1 MNNQIQ
7 YRPKK
12 YMLKP
17 LVAAMIITASGAA
30 NSAVFELEEIVV
42 TAQKREQSMQDVG
55 VSVSAFTGDQMKALG
70 WKNSLDVAG
79 QTPGLVA
86 TSNTGDSG
94 NIALFSIRG
103 VNQGDFAEGQEAPV
117 AIYMDEAYL
126 SSPGSSGT
134 PAFDIARIEVLRGP
148 QGTLYGRN
156 ATGGLVHYI
165 SEKPTE
171 EFEGSIDLTIADYGQ
186 IGATG
191 VISGPLSDTTQGRL
205 AIYHNENDGYVKNT
219 VGPDYRNDDTQ
230 SVRGMLNFEI
240 SSDSSLLLIG
250 RHTQIDTRGGVYH
263 NRATK
268 STATGP
274 VFCQSGD
281 TDCGSGLNLVNGVP
295 VPGAQNFFGGGS
307 LFDPANG
314 QLDDGIGDEHE
325 GAFDFDSGVDRDSS
339 AITAIFNTTI
349 GDDINLT
356 SVTNWTSSD
365 KEYREDDDS
374 SQYNLVT
381 YVSTAEVEQVS
392 QEIRIDGQNG
402 DLNWVT
408 GVYFLNIEND
418 FTGAFQFPSDA
429 YDPTFFAGSETDTI
443 SAFGQIDYRVNDNV
457 LLTAGLRWT
466 QDDKDLS
473 YRLAGAGAVFD
484 DGSGWL
490 YTGDTYQFDRSDDE
504 ISGKLQIDW
513 DVNEDQLLYASYN
526 RGTKGGGFNTPS
538 DGFADGTAEAIGFD
552 PEILTSYELGS
563 KTTFADGR
571 ARLNASIFYYDYD
584 NYQGFFF
591 SGTTS
596 QLINSEA
603 EFFGG
608 ELELVF
614 STESGWDFIA
624 GVSILDTEVNGS
636 SNDGLN
642 TIVDQEALL
651 APDVTANMM
660 IRKEWSVSTGRVAA
674 QLSANYVGEEYFNLV
689 NSEATQAGD
698 YSLADFRLSYFQED
712 DKWEASL
719 SVKNMFDER
728 PVTYGYDISGFGN
741 YSIYVVGP
749 PRWVGVNFKYN
760 FQ

>member
-1 MNNQIQ
+1 MYSI
-7 YRPKK
+7 
-12 YMLKP
+12 KP
-17 LVAAMIITASGAA
+17 LAAAMLIATSGAA
-30 NSAVFELEEIVV
+30 NAAVFELEEVIV
-42 TAQKREQSMQDVG
+42 TAQKRAQSLQDVG
-55 VSVSAFTGDQMKALG
+55 VSVSAFTGDQMNALG

-86 TSNTGDSG
+86 TSNTGDSA

-126 SSPGSSGT
+126 SSPGSSGA
-134 PAFDIARIEVLRGP
+134 PAFDIERIEVLRGP

-165 SEKPTE
+165 SEKPSEDFAASVDITA
-171 EFEGSIDLTIADYGQ
+171 GDYGQ
-186 IGATG
+186 LGITTVLNGG
-191 VISGPLSDTTQGRL
+191 LSDSVQGRL
-205 AIYHNENDGYVKNT
+205 AVYHSENDGYVKNAI
-219 VGPDYRNDDTQ
+219 GDDMRNDDTQ
-230 SVRGMLNFEI
+230 SVRAMLNFDI
-240 SSDSSLLLIG
+240 DSETSLLLIG

-295 VPGAQNFFGGGS
+295 VPGGQNFFGGGS

-325 GAFDFDSGVDRDSS
+325 GSFDFDSGVTRDSS
-339 AITAIFNTTI
+339 GLTAIFNKTFDS
-349 GDDINLT
+349 GINLT
-356 SVTNWTSSD
+356 SVTDWTSSD
-365 KEYREDDDS
+365 KSYREDDDS

-381 YVSTAEVEQVS
+381 YVSEAEVEQVS
-392 QEIRIDGQNG
+392 QEIRIDGESG
-402 DLNWVT
+402 RLNWVT
-408 GVYFLNIEND
+408 GVYFLSIEND
-418 FTGAFQFPSDA
+418 FSGAFQFPSDA
-429 YDPTFFAGSETDTI
+429 YDPTFFAESETDTV
-443 SAFGQIDYRVNDNV
+443 SAFGQLDYRISDS
-457 LLTAGLRWT
+457 LLFTAGLRWT
-466 QDDKDLS
+466 QDDKSLS
-473 YRLAGAGAVFD
+473 YRLAGAGAAFD

-490 YTGDTYQFDRSDDE
+490 YTGDTYRFDRSDDE

-513 DVNEDQLLYASYN
+513 EMNEDQLFYASYN

-538 DGFADGTAEAIGFD
+538 DGFAEGTSEAIGFD

-571 ARLNASIFYYDYD
+571 ARINTSVFYYDYE

-603 EFFGG
+603 TFYGG
-608 ELELVF
+608 EVELMY
-614 STESGWDFIA
+614 STDNGWDFIA
-624 GVSILDTEVNGS
+624 GIALLDTEVNGA

-642 TIVDQEALL
+642 TIVDQDALL
-651 APDVTANMM
+651 APDITANLMV
-660 IRKEWSVSTGRVAA
+660 RKEWSMGTGRMAA
-674 QLSANYVGEEYFNLV
+674 QVSANHVGEEYFNLV

-698 YSLADFRLSYFQED
+698 YTLTDFRLSYFNAD
-712 DKWEASL
+712 DTWEASL
-719 SVKNMFDER
+719 AVKNVFDER

-749 PRWVGVNFKYN
+749 PRWLSVNFKYN

>member
-1 MNNQIQ
+1 MDSS
-7 YRPKK
+7 KK
-12 YMLKP
+12 SRAKMYSIKP
-17 LVAAMIITASGAA
+17 LAAAMLIATSGAA
-30 NSAVFELEEIVV
+30 NAAVFELEEVIV
-42 TAQKREQSMQDVG
+42 TAQKRAQSLQDVG
-55 VSVSAFTGDQMKALG
+55 VSVSAFTGDQMNALG

-86 TSNTGDSG
+86 TSNTGDSA

-126 SSPGSSGT
+126 SSPGSSGA
-134 PAFDIARIEVLRGP
+134 PAFDIERIEVLRGP

-165 SEKPTE
+165 SEKPSEDFAASVDITA
-171 EFEGSIDLTIADYGQ
+171 GDYGQ
-186 IGATG
+186 LGITTVLNGG
-191 VISGPLSDTTQGRL
+191 LSDSVQGRL
-205 AIYHNENDGYVKNT
+205 AVYHSENDGYVKNAI
-219 VGPDYRNDDTQ
+219 GDDMRNDDTQ
-230 SVRGMLNFEI
+230 SVRAMLNFDI
-240 SSDSSLLLIG
+240 DSETSLLLIG

-295 VPGAQNFFGGGS
+295 VPGGQNFFGGGS

-325 GAFDFDSGVDRDSS
+325 GSFDFDSGVTRDSS
-339 AITAIFNTTI
+339 GLTAIFNKTFDS
-349 GDDINLT
+349 GINLT
-356 SVTNWTSSD
+356 SVTDWTSSD
-365 KEYREDDDS
+365 KSYREDDDS

-381 YVSTAEVEQVS
+381 YVSEAEVEQVS
-392 QEIRIDGQNG
+392 QEIRIDGESG
-402 DLNWVT
+402 RLNWVT
-408 GVYFLNIEND
+408 GVYFLSIEND
-418 FTGAFQFPSDA
+418 FSGAFQFPSDA
-429 YDPTFFAGSETDTI
+429 YDPTFFAESETDTV
-443 SAFGQIDYRVNDNV
+443 SAFGQLDYRISDS
-457 LLTAGLRWT
+457 LLFTAGLRWT
-466 QDDKDLS
+466 QDDKSLS
-473 YRLAGAGAVFD
+473 YRLAGAGAAFD

-490 YTGDTYQFDRSDDE
+490 YTGDTYRFDRSDDE

-513 DVNEDQLLYASYN
+513 EMNEDQLFYASYN

-538 DGFADGTAEAIGFD
+538 DGFAEGTSEAIGFD

-571 ARLNASIFYYDYD
+571 ARINTSVFYYDYE

-603 EFFGG
+603 TFYGG
-608 ELELVF
+608 EVELMY
-614 STESGWDFIA
+614 STDNGWDFIA
-624 GVSILDTEVNGS
+624 GIALLDTEVNGA

-642 TIVDQEALL
+642 TIVDQDALL
-651 APDVTANMM
+651 APDITANLMV
-660 IRKEWSVSTGRVAA
+660 RKEWSMGTGRMAA
-674 QLSANYVGEEYFNLV
+674 QVSANHVGEEYFNLV

-698 YSLADFRLSYFQED
+698 YTLTDFRLSYFNAD
-712 DKWEASL
+712 DTWEASL
-719 SVKNMFDER
+719 AVKNVFDER

-749 PRWVGVNFKYN
+749 PRWLSVNFKYN

>member
-1 MNNQIQ
+1 MDSS
-7 YRPKK
+7 KK
-12 YMLKP
+12 SRAKMHAIKP
-17 LVAAMIITASGAA
+17 LAAAMLIATSGAA
-30 NSAVFELEEIVV
+30 NAAGFELEEVIV
-42 TAQKREQSMQDVG
+42 TAQKRAQSLQDVG
-55 VSVSAFTGDQMKALG
+55 VSVSAFTGDQMNALG

-86 TSNTGDSG
+86 TSNTGDSA

-126 SSPGSSGT
+126 SSPGSSGA
-134 PAFDIARIEVLRGP
+134 PAFDIERIEVLRGP

-165 SEKPTE
+165 SEKPSEDFAASVDITA
-171 EFEGSIDLTIADYGQ
+171 GDYGQ
-186 IGATG
+186 LGITTVVNGG
-191 VISGPLSDTTQGRL
+191 LSDSVQGRL
-205 AIYHNENDGYVKNT
+205 AVYHNENDGYVKNAI
-219 VGPDYRNDDTQ
+219 GADMRNDDTQ
-230 SVRGMLNFEI
+230 SVRAMLNFDI
-240 SSDSSLLLIG
+240 DSETSLLLIG

-295 VPGAQNFFGGGS
+295 VPGGQNFFGGGS

-325 GAFDFDSGVDRDSS
+325 GSFDFDSGVTRDSS
-339 AITAIFNTTI
+339 GMTAIFNKTFDS
-349 GDDINLT
+349 GINLT
-356 SVTNWTSSD
+356 SVTDWTSSE
-365 KEYREDDDS
+365 KSYREDDDS

-381 YVSTAEVEQVS
+381 YVSEAEVEQVS
-392 QEIRIDGQNG
+392 QEIRIDGENG
-402 DLNWVT
+402 RLNWVT
-408 GVYFLNIEND
+408 GVYFLSIEND
-418 FTGAFQFPSDA
+418 FSGAFQFPSDA
-429 YDPTFFAGSETDTI
+429 YDPTFFAESETDTV
-443 SAFGQIDYRVNDNV
+443 SAFGQIDYRISDS
-457 LLTAGLRWT
+457 LLFTAGLRWT
-466 QDDKDLS
+466 QDDKSLS
-473 YRLAGAGAVFD
+473 YRLAGAGAAFD

-490 YTGDTYQFDRSDDE
+490 YTGDTYRFDRSDDE

-513 DVNEDQLLYASYN
+513 EMNEDQLFYASYN

-538 DGFADGTAEAIGFD
+538 DGFAEGTSEAIGFD

-571 ARLNASIFYYDYD
+571 ARINTSVFYYDYE

-603 EFFGG
+603 TFYGG
-608 ELELVF
+608 EVELMY
-614 STESGWDFIA
+614 STDNGWDFIA
-624 GVSILDTEVNGS
+624 GIALLDTEVNGA

-651 APDVTANMM
+651 APDITANLMV
-660 IRKEWSVSTGRVAA
+660 RKEWSMGTGRMAA
-674 QLSANYVGEEYFNLV
+674 QVSANHVGEEYFNLV

-698 YSLADFRLSYFQED
+698 YTLTDFRLSYFND
-712 DKWEASL
+712 DDTWEASL
-719 SVKNMFDER
+719 SVKNVFDER
-728 PVTYGYDISGFGN
+728 PVTYGYDISDFGN

-749 PRWVGVNFKYN
+749 PRWLSVNFKYN